1 MVGRCMRVMLNKF
14 GILGLIGIATLVAS
28 LSFAQQIP
36 PKGDATLK
44 PAELQPKSTKMM
56 GEMKAMLQNAFD
68 TLKEARAEKD
78 VQKLN
83 FVNEVLS
90 AIKGLVKLAEGNF
103 VELQQA
109 IASQKLKKAE
119 HQFVKIAI
127 AYDKVRELDG
137 RIRAYRGTKGGAAVD
152 GTTDVERVTDPELL
166 VDQSDPIAD
175 LNEIDIDLARPPQ
188 SSPFY

>member
-1 MVGRCMRVMLNKF
+1 MVGPSMRVILNKS
-14 GILGLIGIATLVAS
+14 GLLALIGVATLIAS
-28 LSFAQQIP
+28 LSFAQQVP

-44 PAELQPKSTKMM
+44 PEELQPQATKMM
-56 GEMKAMLQNAFD
+56 GEMKAMLQNAFN

-103 VELQQA
+103 VELQEA
-109 IASQKLKKAE
+109 VASQNLKKAE
-119 HQFVKIAI
+119 HQFVKISI

-137 RIRAYRGTKGGAAVD
+137 RIRTYRGTKGGAAVE
-152 GTTDVERVTDPELL
+152 GTTDVERVTDPDLL